1 MIQFCIRWLISKN
14 VRQAV
19 DLHRTVRKITRAQS
33 DLLKSDDVL
42 EIQEACNQLRAVI
55 HETRGREKLQ
65 SAMKEVERVANKR
78 LQPYP
83 HASMRENV
91 EVVLVAVAV
100 AMGIRTFFLQPFKI
114 PTGSMQPTLFGI
126 THEDF
131 RNQPDVVF
139 PTGVEKWFDRIFRGV
154 KYVHIVAKEGGYLED
169 FEPLTKVMKVRNRQR
184 FKVGGVWYSVSGLH
198 DELIGG
204 KYNRAGLHFDPYT
217 GRGNQLFEKGDD
229 IVKLK
234 LISGDHLFVDRMT
247 YNFRTPFRGEIV
259 VFATKGIP
267 QIAQN
272 QFYIK
277 RLVALGDEEV
287 RVADDRHMWIDGDRM
302 DAATYRFENVYGF
315 DPKDEARDSHWSG
328 HVNNGTSR
336 RPGMNLAPLF
346 PGETQ
351 FVPGT
356 SQVQV
361 VPNSFKVRPNHLLV
375 FGDNTLNSLDSRAWG
390 DFTRTNVIGKSAFV
404 YWPIL
409 GQGDRISRFGWSH
422 R

>member
-139 PTGVEKWFDRIFRGV
+139 PTGVEKWFDRIFRDQIFGIFV
-154 KYVHIVAKEGGYLED
+154 LKFRELHRAL
-169 FEPLTKVMKVRNRQR
+169 Q
-184 FKVGGVWYSVSGLH
+184 GL
-198 DELIGG
+198 
-204 KYNRAGLHFDPYT
+204 
-217 GRGNQLFEKGDD
+217 
-229 IVKLK
+229 
-234 LISGDHLFVDRMT
+234 
-247 YNFRTPFRGEIV
+247 
-259 VFATKGIP
+259 
-267 QIAQN
+267 
-272 QFYIK
+272 
-277 RLVALGDEEV
+277 
-287 RVADDRHMWIDGDRM
+287 RVQH
-302 DAATYRFENVYGF
+302 
-315 DPKDEARDSHWSG
+315 
-328 HVNNGTSR
+328 
-336 RPGMNLAPLF
+336 
-346 PGETQ
+346 
-351 FVPGT
+351 
-356 SQVQV
+356 
-361 VPNSFKVRPNHLLV
+361 
-375 FGDNTLNSLDSRAWG
+375 
-390 DFTRTNVIGKSAFV
+390 
-404 YWPIL
+404 
-409 GQGDRISRFGWSH
+409 
-422 R
+422 